1 MLKKFN
7 ILIITLLVTLTSISQ
22 TDTKSDSII
31 CVSKWLM
38 HRVIQ
43 DLESGDLAKEQL
55 ILERDIQDKLRE
67 KLTIKDTII
76 ESYRRKE
83 KNTESEMIVMAEV
96 LRLKDE
102 KIQVAKNETKHY
114 KKQRNLFSLGSG
126 GIIALIILILI

>member
-1 MLKKFN
+1 M
-7 ILIITLLVTLTSISQ
+7 TSTSISQ
-22 TDTKSDSII
+22 TDTRNDSII

-55 ILERDIQDKLRE
+55 ILERQIQSKLQE

-76 ESYRRKE
+76 HQYQEKE
-83 KNTESEMIVMAEV
+83 KNLENELIVINEV
-96 LRLKDE
+96 IRLKDDQ
-102 KIQVAKNETKHY
+102 INNAKAETKHF
-114 KKQRNLFSLGSG
+114 KRQRNLFGLSSG

>member
-1 MLKKFN
+1 MLKKFD

-55 ILERDIQDKLRE
+55 ILERDIQDKLKE

>member
-1 MLKKFN
+1 M
-7 ILIITLLVTLTSISQ
+7 TSTSISQ
-22 TDTKSDSII
+22 TDTRNDSII

-55 ILERDIQDKLRE
+55 ILERQIQSKLQE

-76 ESYRRKE
+76 HQYQQKE
-83 KNTESEMIVMAEV
+83 KNLENELIVINEV
-96 LRLKDE
+96 IRLKDDQ
-102 KIQVAKNETKHY
+102 INNAKAETKHF
-114 KKQRNLFSLGSG
+114 KRQRNLFGLSSG